1 MLFPTL
7 LSKLFPV
14 ATYNN
19 ISKMLD
25 ILVLSSVEDT
35 VYYFILLYNTITTH
49 NSHLQPSNK

>member
-19 ISKMLD
+19 YWKMLD
-25 ILVLSSVEDT
+25 ILVLSSVEET
-35 VYYFILLYNTITTH
+35 VYCFILLYNHI
-49 NSHLQPSNK
+49 